1 MSVINLYGWEL
12 ASGGMSVKRIML
24 VALAFAIAFSGFA
37 PHSKA
42 IMGKVVSFKLGSDE
56 VTVGTDI
63 LKFYQKPFVN
73 WSKQYSKLNVEE
85 RIMMSANDLG
95 KLLLPTINVG
105 KTTVLYYNEF
115 KSITLNA
122 GDVNSYINTEPFKL
136 FPRAE
141 VFDKFLMLPLKQV
154 VEIFGCKMTFNQAT
168 GEITLTPTDTL
179 MQGIRKSSVRS
190 IVMQVTDI
198 IPADKLVYGHDT
210 YGRDNRISM
219 GKLGLAGIEKGKYYK
234 FIVNSYFINGY
245 RYEATYFSPVPDVTK
260 STITLWDGLSAMRQ
274 DGTFK
279 TYSPN
284 AVTRNVSG
292 VWMVGAELLPY
303 YMTSRKVSVRF
314 DLQTMKMWISIGDK
328 ETISFETGTTKAI
341 WEKDGAR
348 KEVKLS
354 GKAGFIDESFV
365 VPLDFLCE
373 VFGATFTSNGKSV
386 AMKVPTPMTCGAM
399 DAKTLLEVTSIDEKA
414 GKLEGTVLFKDK
426 ATVKFANRKLL
437 EGKKPADLAGID
449 VFENFDEN
457 GQRYFQ
463 AFGIEKSRG
472 IDPGSYGLH
481 KFTCVGKD
489 DFGDIMEENGKRFYS
504 KNSTINVN
512 VGDCVQVTG
521 YTTKGMIALLDHSA
535 AIYDCKTGKVAET
548 VELRMM
554 EAGKTPVGRSSNG
567 VDYKLELPQS
577 SWDVSRYF
585 IKDGK
590 YSVTG
595 FIDGDVIRVREYSRV
610 SEQVLATRE
619 EHHVLLGYPESTN
632 DAFMWHDKV
641 YVRASAANALC
652 PSLESLFPN
661 FRFQDKAIRIGNTI
675 YATASDTAR
684 LRNGS
689 YTYDKQS
696 GALKIIYTYVEKSPG
711 KENFYFTAIPISVD
725 RVNMSVKAITT
736 IDEDVTL
743 LIKNNSDLEQ
753 FKWGEVFLIN
763 GSLKMSD
770 HTYIVNDFSKKSKET
785 AEYFYTM
792 MASFTFVGEVAKVG
806 TDTFDVKDTDGK
818 TMTFETLDFRV
829 AAGEKVAVELIN
841 ESVMKPVSVWQI
853 DDSFGKYSQ
862 TVVLDPN
869 KLEAVM
875 VDGVWKISS
884 HIIPQVRVALQSAT
898 LNESITSC
906 YQFRLGNNKLLMF
919 LRHDGAIVNGEPV
932 KLSQSQILSDPFEY
946 DQSKPP
952 MDMDFAFKS
961 LGIPYEI
968 KDGKVEAKV
977 DAWLNPGSL
986 STTDVTGVYEVRNGS
1001 VTIGKKEYIL
1011 IFDSNQTKP
1020 SDGQILNISG
1030 SISSFGSDRFF
1041 VRSFDEWERK

>member
-1 MSVINLYGWEL
+1 M
-12 ASGGMSVKRIML
+12 KRIIL

-42 IMGKVVSFKLGSDE
+42 ITGRMVSFKLGSDM
-56 VTVGTDI
+56 VTIGTDI

-73 WSKQYSKLNVEE
+73 WSKQYSKLSVEE
-85 RIMMSANDLG
+85 RIMISANDLG

-115 KSITLNA
+115 KSVTLNA

-154 VEIFGCKMTFNQAT
+154 ADIFGCKMTFNQAT
-168 GEITLTPTDTL
+168 GDITLTTPDTL

-190 IVMQVTDI
+190 IVMQVTNI
-198 IPADKLVYGHDT
+198 IPVDKMVYGHDT
-210 YGRDNRISM
+210 YGRDNIFSM
-219 GKLGLAGIEKGKYYK
+219 DRLGLAGIEKGKYYK

-303 YMTSRKVSVRF
+303 YMTSKKVSVRF

-328 ETISFETGTTKAI
+328 ETISFETGTAKAI
-341 WEKDGAR
+341 WEKDGVK

-354 GKAGFIDESFV
+354 GNAGFIDESFV

-386 AMKVPTPMTCGAM
+386 AIKVPTPMICGAM

-437 EGKKPADLAGID
+437 EGKKPADLVGMD

-463 AFGIEKSRG
+463 AFGIDKSRG

-489 DFGDIMEENGKRFYS
+489 DFGDILEENGKRCYS
-504 KNSTINVN
+504 KNSTIVVD

-521 YTTKGMIALLDHSA
+521 YTTKGMVSVSDNPKL
-535 AIYDCKTGKVAET
+535 YDCKTGNVAQTMALKIVTE
-548 VELRMM
+548 
-554 EAGKTPVGRSSNG
+554 GSTPVA
-567 VDYKLELPQS
+567 VDDKGNSFELVLPQLPFNLAAFF
-577 SWDVSRYF
+577 V
-585 IKDGK
+585 KDK
-590 YSVTG
+590 SYNLTG
-595 FIDGDVIRVREYSRV
+595 FVDGGKMTVKTYSK
-610 SEQVLATRE
+610 SPDKIKKTFDQTLVLFG
-619 EHHVLLGYPESTN
+619 HPESTG
-632 DAFMWHDKV
+632 DAFMWSDKI
-641 YVRASAANALC
+641 YVSLG
-652 PSLESLFPN
+652 PSSPFFPDAVSQYQN
-661 FRFQDKAIRIGNTI
+661 FKFQDKTIRANNMI
-675 YATASDTAR
+675 YCSVDD
-684 LRNGS
+684 LVKMRNGT
-689 YTYDKQS
+689 YTFDKDSGTIKISFQYDQYQS
-696 GALKIIYTYVEKSPG
+696 NMYGLLFYIMPLSVNPENCSIKALTNLDE
-711 KENFYFTAIPISVD
+711 T
-725 RVNMSVKAITT
+725 IT
-736 IDEDVTL
+736 L
-743 LIKNNSDLEQ
+743 YARNRGDLEN
-753 FKWGEVFLIN
+753 FKWGNAFTVYCQKMPDGSYLIT
-763 GSLKMSD
+763 S
-770 HTYIVNDFSKKSKET
+770 SKIMQPYDARQLYKT
-785 AEYFYTM
+785 

-829 AAGEKVAVELIN
+829 AVGQKVAVELIN

-875 VDGVWKISS
+875 IDGVWKISS
-884 HIIPQVRVALQSAT
+884 HLIPQVRVALQPAT

-919 LRHDGAIVNGEPV
+919 LWHDGAIVNGEPV
-932 KLSQSQILSDPFEY
+932 KLSQSQIFSDPFEY

-977 DAWLNPGSL
+977 EAWPNPGSL
-986 STTDVTGVYEVRNGS
+986 ATTDVTGVYEVRNGS
-1001 VTIGKKEYIL
+1001 VTIGKKVYKLMI
-1011 IFDSNQTKP
+1011 DGNQTKP

-1030 SISSFGSDRFF
+1030 SISSFGSDRIF